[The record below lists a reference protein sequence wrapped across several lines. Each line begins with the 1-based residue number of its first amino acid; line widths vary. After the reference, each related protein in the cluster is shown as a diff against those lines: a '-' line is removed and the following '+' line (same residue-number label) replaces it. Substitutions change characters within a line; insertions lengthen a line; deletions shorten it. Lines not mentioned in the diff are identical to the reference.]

1 VKEFKFEFDRRGVA
15 IAAVSFAEP
24 FRLVQYQE
32 HHQWPFTMLADPERK
47 AYRAFDLTRLSWFSV
62 FSPATL
68 MLYIKLLRKGMKRE
82 AYDGDDIYQAGGDFL
97 IDRQGNIRF
106 AHRSQ
111 DPADRP
117 AAARLLDAIDSIVG
131 TP

>member
-1 VKEFKFEFDRRGVA
+1 VKEFKAEFNRRGVA
-15 IAAVSFAEP
+15 IAVVSFAEP

-68 MLYIKLLRKGMKRE
+68 MLYITFCAKDEARSLRR
-82 AYDGDDIYQAGGDFL
+82 
-97 IDRQGNIRF
+97 R
-106 AHRSQ
+106 
-111 DPADRP
+111 
-117 AAARLLDAIDSIVG
+117 
-131 TP
+131 